1 LQENNENNCLLPG
14 STCYDACVETQTER
28 NNVQIQSVKKEELAL
43 LINGL
48 RSTIVMDQQDLQA
61 RLLKRLEAE
70 LLQRFG
76 LTLKETA

>member
-1 LQENNENNCLLPG
+1 
-14 STCYDACVETQTER
+14 
-28 NNVQIQSVKKEELAL
+28 VQIQSVKKEELAL

-61 RLLKRLEAE
+61 RLLEQLEAE

-76 LTLKETA
+76 LKLREAA